1 MKTLSVIL
9 SRIDGEGSPRKNGG
23 DASTSA
29 RLGMTAL
36 VLLLALPLCAQS
48 SSAPPKLP
56 GKAALQQKLGSQL
69 PLDTQVRD
77 DDGSVHRLR
86 DYFTSGRPVL
96 LQFMYYRCP
105 MLCSI
110 VGDGLVRSL
119 TELRYDVG
127 KEYDVVT
134 LSIDPRD
141 MPKNAA
147 LKKDEYVRHY
157 GRLSTAGGFHF
168 LTANETAIKHIAEAA
183 GFEFSYDPQ
192 SDQFAHAAGILVV
205 TPSGKISR
213 YLYGFEYKPRDL
225 RLALTEASEGK
236 IGGAAEQLLLLC
248 YHYDPAIGKYSRS
261 AMIFVR
267 AGGITTVFAL
277 AGFIVFMV
285 RTDRKPKKTDNP

>member
-1 MKTLSVIL
+1 M
-9 SRIDGEGSPRKNGG
+9 R
-23 DASTSA
+23 
-29 RLGMTAL
+29 TA
-36 VLLLALPLCAQS
+36 LLALLVAFPLLAQNAA
-48 SSAPPKLP
+48 APPTLP

-69 PLDTQVRD
+69 PLDTIVRD
-77 DDGSVHRLR
+77 EDGSVHRLGE
-86 DYFTSGRPVL
+86 YFGHGRPVL

-119 TELRYDVG
+119 TELRWDVG

-134 LSIDPRD
+134 VSIDPRD
-141 MPKNAA
+141 MPKTAA

-157 GRLSTAGGFHF
+157 GRLGTAGGWHF
-168 LTANETAIKHIAEAA
+168 LTANETAIKHMTDAA

-192 SDQFAHAAGILVV
+192 SDQFAHAAGILIV
-205 TPSGKISR
+205 TPSGRISR

-225 RLALTEASEGK
+225 RLAITEASEGK

-248 YHYDPAIGKYSRS
+248 YHYDPAVGKYSRS
-261 AMIFVR
+261 AMTFIR
-267 AGGITTVFAL
+267 AGGITTAFAL

-285 RTDRKPKKTDNP
+285 RTDRKPKTDNR